1 METADWQS
9 LQSGT
14 RRHKFHIAAV
24 VMMNA
29 KLQGLIFTLVL
40 LASMVSEG
48 ESFFGGGGGGG
59 SIQGK
64 RSSLGQV
71 ELVKTLFPPW

>member
-9 LQSGT
+9 RQSGT

-48 ESFFGGGGGGG
+48 ESFFGLGGAPKPTR
-59 SIQGK
+59 K
-64 RSSLGQV
+64 RSILKQV
-71 ELVKTLFPPW
+71 EFDLENELYN